1 MGDFVEKAFYFGES
15 AMTMALRYGRKK
27 NKGEQRRQMSDKQK
41 GVLLAVVG
49 VLLLVPSSLLIRL
62 MPSFPVEALMF
73 WRALPQALG
82 LGIFAIVVLGARFSR
97 SRLLWG
103 MGLIYAL
110 ETCCFLISIKNT
122 YVANTLLL
130 VSMSPLLAAM
140 GGWLLWRQR
149 LPMATWGAIG
159 VCFLGLLIFA
169 REGIGSGQWFGDAMG
184 FLSAMAISAFFLCGQ
199 KIRSESAI
207 LAIAIGA
214 SFVML
219 IGFSS
224 ALEFGYP
231 PSGEVLPLLM
241 TLAIQP
247 FGITFLAVSA
257 RYIPA
262 AEVALI
268 LLLEPFLAPIVVWGV
283 VGEVPP
289 GATLLGGGMSFSA
302 IALWCLWN
310 LRKKRG
316 DRRKGRRK
324 EPRPI
329 QIR

>member
-1 MGDFVEKAFYFGES
+1 MATMMATMTAWLRGRENGGGEK
-15 AMTMALRYGRKK
+15 RK
-27 NKGEQRRQMSDKQK
+27 RWHIADKQK

-49 VLLLVPSSLLIRL
+49 VLLLVPTSLLIRL

-73 WRALPQALG
+73 WRALPQVVG
-82 LGIFAIVVLGARFSR
+82 LGIFSIVVLGARFSR

-103 MGLIYAL
+103 MGLIYAI
-110 ETCCFLISIKNT
+110 ETCCFLISVTHT

-130 VSMSPLLAAM
+130 LSMSPLWAAV

-149 LPMATWGAIG
+149 LPMATWGAIA
-159 VCFLGLLIFA
+159 VCFTGLVIVA
-169 REGIGSGQWFGDAMG
+169 WGGIGGGRWFGDAMG
-184 FLSAMAISAFFLCGQ
+184 FCSALAISAFFLCGQ
-199 KIRSESAI
+199 KIRSENAM
-207 LAIAIGA
+207 LAVAIGA
-214 SFVML
+214 SVVMVV
-219 IGFSS
+219 GFRT
-224 ALEFGYP
+224 AVDFGVP
-231 PSGEVLPLLM
+231 PEGEVLPLLL

-247 FGITFLAVSA
+247 FGMAFLAMSA

-268 LLLEPFLAPIVVWGV
+268 LLLEPFLAPIVVWGI

-289 GATLLGGGMSFSA
+289 GATLLGGGMSFAA
-302 IALWCLWN
+302 IALWCLWS
-310 LRKKRG
+310 LQKRRG
-316 DRRKGRRK
+316 KGRRK

>member
-1 MGDFVEKAFYFGES
+1 
-15 AMTMALRYGRKK
+15 MAVMSLRYGGKK
-27 NKGEQRRQMSDKQK
+27 NGGGGEQGQKQKRWRVSDKQR
-41 GVLLAVVG
+41 GVLLAVAG
-49 VLLLVPSSLLIRL
+49 VLLLVPTSLLIRL

-73 WRALPQALG
+73 WRAFPQAVGLG
-82 LGIFAIVVLGARFSR
+82 LFSIVVLGARFSR
-97 SRLLWG
+97 SGLLWG
-103 MGLIYAL
+103 MGLIYAM
-110 ETCCFLISIKNT
+110 ETCCFLLSITHT

-130 VSMSPLLAAM
+130 LSMSPLWAAM

-149 LPMATWGAIG
+149 LPMATWLAIA
-159 VCFLGLLIFA
+159 VCFTGLVIVA
-169 REGIGSGQWFGDAMG
+169 WGGIGGGRWFGDAMG
-184 FLSAMAISAFFLCGQ
+184 FCSALAISMFFLCGQ
-199 KIRSESAI
+199 KIRSENAM

-214 SFVML
+214 SVVMVV
-219 IGFSS
+219 GFR
-224 ALEFGYP
+224 AAVDFGVP
-231 PSGEVLPLLM
+231 PEGEVLPLLL

-247 FGITFLAVSA
+247 FGMAFLALSA

-289 GATLLGGGMSFSA
+289 GLTLVGGGMSFSA

-310 LRKKRG
+310 LQKRRG
-316 DRRKGRRK
+316 KGRRK
-324 EPRPI
+324 EPRAI

>member
-1 MGDFVEKAFYFGES
+1 
-15 AMTMALRYGRKK
+15 
-27 NKGEQRRQMSDKQK
+27 
-41 GVLLAVVG
+41 
-49 VLLLVPSSLLIRL
+49 
-62 MPSFPVEALMF
+62 MF

-97 SRLLWG
+97 SGLLWG

-110 ETCCFLISIKNT
+110 ETCSFLISIKNT

-169 REGIGSGQWFGDAMG
+169 SEGIGSGQWFGDAMG

-199 KIRSESAI
+199 KIRSENAI

-219 IGFSS
+219 VSFSEAIS
-224 ALEFGYP
+224 FGYP

-247 FGITFLAVSA
+247 FGMAFLAVSA

-289 GATLLGGGMSFSA
+289 GATLLGGGDEFF
-302 IALWCLWN
+302 
-310 LRKKRG
+310 G
-316 DRRKGRRK
+316 DCAVVFVEFAEEEG
-324 EPRPI
+324 
-329 QIR
+329 